1 MSESGPASMPA
12 TGARTTSLP
21 ALVVDYAR
29 AFAARPRN
37 WLVLARNL
45 IPVFGIYAFDW
56 SVPLLAFNYWF
67 DGVTALGALWLVI
80 MAMAY
85 HYTPKPNGVVGMLTI
100 LIVAWIILFGM
111 SGMPY
116 WLLLDREHADLALS
130 ATAVEVWHSPTL
142 LVMFAAMVV
151 GNFWRPFATG
161 LDRIKM
167 DDIPQRIKPELG
179 ALIARPIVMMTIVH
193 VGLVFL
199 LVPLLAVALTVLEV
213 RQPNG
218 KIESAA

>member
-1 MSESGPASMPA
+1 MSDAGSASTPA
-12 TGARTTSLP
+12 TGERTSSLRV
-21 ALVVDYAR
+21 LVVDYAR
-29 AFAARPRN
+29 AFAVRPRN

-56 SVPLLAFNYWF
+56 SVPLLTFNYWF
-67 DGVTALGALWLVI
+67 DGVTALAALWLVI

-85 HYTPKPNGVVGMLTI
+85 HYTPKPNGVVGMVTI
-100 LIVAWIILFGM
+100 LTVAWIILFGM

-116 WLLLDREHADLALS
+116 WLMLDREHAALALS

-142 LVMFAAMVV
+142 LVTFAAMAA

-161 LDRIKM
+161 LDRIKI

-179 ALIARPIVMMTIVH
+179 ALIARPIVMTTIVH

-213 RQPNG
+213 RQSND
-218 KIESAA
+218 KMKSAP